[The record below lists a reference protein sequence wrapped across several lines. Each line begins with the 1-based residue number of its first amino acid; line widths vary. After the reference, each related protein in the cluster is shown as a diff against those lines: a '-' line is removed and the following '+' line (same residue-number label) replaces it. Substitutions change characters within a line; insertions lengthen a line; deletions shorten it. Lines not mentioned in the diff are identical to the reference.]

1 MKKLGTTVLSAIA
14 IMIFAGSAFAE
25 TPKKVKIPMAV
36 TLNGTAIPE
45 GQYNLTITDDG
56 QVTLA
61 SGKKIL
67 VTAQGKLV
75 NHDKKA
81 ESDSILVSQQPNG
94 TQKLTEIN
102 FGGQK
107 SSIVFAEAESKTSGN

>member
-14 IMIFAGSAFAE
+14 IVIFAGSAFAE

-36 TLNGTAIPE
+36 TLNGTTIPQ
-45 GQYNLTITDDG
+45 GQYNLTISDDG

-61 SGKKIL
+61 SGKKTL
-67 VTAQGKLV
+67 VTAAGKLV
-75 NHDKKA
+75 EHDSKA
-81 ESDSILVSQQPNG
+81 VSDSIIVHKQPNG